1 MFVNTGYHADAREKE
16 NIKKKRAQKKGKKR
30 KQKTETREDAFSSIE
45 AVTPTVRE
53 KGGGKKIWKDLSSSI
68 EAMTSIEAVT
78 SKLEKREK
86 FKKKKKEEKNE
97 KTCLR
102 Q

>member
-1 MFVNTGYHADAREKE
+1 MFVNTGYHAGAREKE
-16 NIKKKRAQKKGKKR
+16 NKKKKRAQKKGKKR

-45 AVTPTVRE
+45 AVTPTLE
-53 KGGGKKIWKDLSSSI
+53 KKGGEKKY
-68 EAMTSIEAVT
+68 
-78 SKLEKREK
+78 
-86 FKKKKKEEKNE
+86 E